1 MSCLGFVSLYLLE
14 FAPQVIRSTSTE
26 LVKDVVVPLLTVL
39 AHNSCS
45 FQQVVRDVA
54 ADDAALG
61 VEVDLDELS
70 EPRRVVVTRGLGI
83 SESLQNRV
91 GVENL

>member
-1 MSCLGFVSLYLLE
+1 MVISFVFALRDHPGSL
-14 FAPQVIRSTSTE
+14 
-26 LVKDVVVPLLTVL
+26 
-39 AHNSCS
+39 
-45 FQQVVRDVA
+45 QQVVRDVA